1 MIRGKAAAGRIDS
14 RRDPLPCGPRPI
26 GNARSLRAAKP
37 PRAAVR
43 MTIPEAAALL
53 GAAGHA
59 VRLRILVCLYF
70 ASSEVR
76 PLDLR
81 KMLRGKPA
89 SLAGHLAKLR
99 SYDLAHARRR
109 GRDTLYRLGDHP
121 FTKTL
126 PALWCLEHITDSQ
139 RQAIAR
145 MARP

>member
-14 RRDPLPCGPRPI
+14 RRDPLQCGPRPVP
-26 GNARSLRAAKP
+26 NARSLRAAKP
-37 PRAAVR
+37 PRAEAK

-59 VRLRILVCLYF
+59 VRLRILICLYF

-76 PLDLR
+76 PLDLGR
-81 KMLRGKPA
+81 LLRGKA
-89 SLAGHLAKLR
+89 ARLAGHLAKLR
-99 SYDLAHARRR
+99 SHGLAHARRS
-109 GRDTLYRLGDHP
+109 GSDTLYRLGDHP

-126 PALWCLEHITDSQ
+126 PALWCLEHVTDAQ
-139 RQAIAR
+139 RQATAR